1 MKLVRVALVVV
12 ALVAAIGAA
21 VLSQGLLGGNKSVKK
36 KAGPDLN
43 TVQVL
48 VAGKKIKIGEKI
60 SASMLRWQPWPKA
73 ALSSEYLVKGKSPNA
88 MKDFTGATA
97 RARLVKNEPIL
108 AAKLV
113 KAGKGGF
120 MAAVLPAGLRAISV
134 KISPETG
141 AGGFILPNDR
151 VDVILT
157 RRQRSKRSGQG
168 HVSETI
174 LTNVQVL
181 AIDQALKSKKEGKD
195 GKGGKV
201 AVGKTATLALKSFQ
215 AEQLALAEARGDL
228 SLALRSMADS
238 DPTAKADD
246 DLEDFHRRTGSVT
259 VVRYGVSSQ
268 VSASQ

>member
-12 ALVAAIGAA
+12 ALVAAVGAA
-21 VLSQGLLGGNKSVKK
+21 LLSQGLLGGNNKSVKK
-36 KAGPDLN
+36 KSGPDLN

-48 VAGKKIKIGEKI
+48 VAAKKIMVGEKI
-60 SASMLRWQPWPKA
+60 AGSMLRWQPWPKA
-73 ALSSEYLVKGKSPNA
+73 ALSSEYMTKAKNPNA

-97 RARLVKNEPIL
+97 RGALMNLEPIL
-108 AAKLV
+108 RSKLV
-113 KAGKGGF
+113 KAGQGGF

-157 RRQRSKRSGQG
+157 RRQRSKRSGEG

-181 AIDQALKSKKEGKD
+181 AIDQALKSKKDGKD
-195 GKGGKV
+195 GKV
-201 AVGKTATLALKSFQ
+201 AIGKTATLALKSFQ